1 MEILRF
7 EQVPESVPQRKKSS
21 RGFLAIG
28 LVAALFGIS
37 TAFASSTIT
46 VNSDLPIQLGQGVTT
61 VVACDNQIGVTP
73 ATSLADD
80 ASTFFLNTVKVGTSG
95 ANLISATCAGKIFRL
110 TFYDD
115 ANPPA
120 KVSACSDA
128 ALISGYNLSYVGGSG
143 DFMAHKCYDKSVY
156 IRVDKTLATAGTFTV
171 TWGSNILSTP
181 KLGWDLKTREFGR
194 IVVETVDQESLP
206 FKDSGDA
213 DVANFL
219 S

>member
-7 EQVPESVPQRKKSS
+7 EQVPESAPQRKKSS
-21 RGFLAIG
+21 RGFLALG

-46 VNSDLPIQLGQGVTT
+46 VNSDAPIQLGQGVTS

-73 ATSLADD
+73 TTVLADD

-95 ANLISATCAGKIFRL
+95 ANLISANCAGKIFRL

-115 ANPPA
+115 ANPPV
-120 KVSACSDA
+120 KVSACSEA
-128 ALISGYNLSYVGGSG
+128 AIISGYQLNYVGGSG

-156 IRVDKTLATAGTFTV
+156 IRVDEVVAAGTFTV
-171 TWGSNILSTP
+171 TWGYNILTTP

-194 IVVETVDQESLP
+194 IVLETVDKEALP
-206 FKDSGDA
+206 FKTSTDG
-213 DVANFL
+213 DVAAFL